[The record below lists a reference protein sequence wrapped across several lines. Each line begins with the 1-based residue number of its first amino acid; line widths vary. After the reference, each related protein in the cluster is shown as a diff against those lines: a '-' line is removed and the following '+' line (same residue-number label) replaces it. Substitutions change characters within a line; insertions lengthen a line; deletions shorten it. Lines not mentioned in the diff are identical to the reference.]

1 MSRSAPRREAG
12 SWYMLAAA
20 ALVGLAAGRWLVP
33 GALTCLAAAAAWG
46 AAQGPPRRR
55 WLLGA
60 ASLALGAWVL
70 FGYRRPGMLLLGA
83 AAVALLLVRRQARRG
98 SWVDQGAGIALTAAL
113 APGVAYAAGGTAAA
127 TAAAGLAVAAHL
139 TGGLVRVRRA
149 TGRARISPAVPEAV
163 GALALGAAA
172 GAGWAP
178 PLLPLA
184 FLPGLWRSA
193 AGVPRR
199 PRGPDQFRR
208 LGRQEVLITAGFV
221 ALFALATRIG
231 APASWQP

>member
-1 MSRSAPRREAG
+1 MSRPAPRREAG

-20 ALVGLAAGRWLVP
+20 ALVGLAAGRWLLP

-46 AAQGPPRRR
+46 AAQGPPRQR
-55 WLLGA
+55 WPLGTA
-60 ASLALGAWVL
+60 ALALGLWVL

-83 AAVALLLVRRQARRG
+83 AAVVLLAARRRARRG
-98 SWVDQGAGIALTAAL
+98 SWADQGVGIALTAAL
-113 APGVAYAAGGTAAA
+113 APGVAYAAGGTVAAI
-127 TAAAGLAVAAHL
+127 AAAGLAVAAHL

-149 TGRARISPAVPEAV
+149 TGRARIPPAVPEAV

-184 FLPGLWRSA
+184 FLPGLWRSVA
-193 AGVPRR
+193 RAPGR
-199 PRGPDQFRR
+199 PRGPGDFRR
-208 LGRQEVLITAGFV
+208 LGRQEVVITAGFV
-221 ALFALATRIG
+221 ALFALAARIG
-231 APASWQP
+231 VPTSWQP